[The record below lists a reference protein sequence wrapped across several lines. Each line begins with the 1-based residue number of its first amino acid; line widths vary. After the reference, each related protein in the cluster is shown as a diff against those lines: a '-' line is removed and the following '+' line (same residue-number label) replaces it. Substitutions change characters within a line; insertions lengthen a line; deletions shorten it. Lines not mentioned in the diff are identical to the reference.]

1 MERDVLGLLCRHV
14 ICQHGILENEFA
26 RGPVGGVGTT
36 LPVRV
41 VRRVKS
47 CKELLRDPAY
57 LFLAGCFFIETS
69 LIHRDKKNSI
79 YFLIMLIARPGCQ
92 KVCG

>member
-26 RGPVGGVGTT
+26 GGTVGELGAT

-41 VRRVKS
+41 VRRGES
-47 CKELLRDPAY
+47 GKELLCD
-57 LFLAGCFFIETS
+57 LA
-69 LIHRDKKNSI
+69 
-79 YFLIMLIARPGCQ
+79 
-92 KVCG
+92 